1 MIKREL
7 IRLQKGCRASCA
19 IILNEDSKELENA
32 FIMNANTSD
41 VDLYGIHLGK
51 PFFQDELDK
60 KREEEI
66 SYLVISEIDKID
78 SNMQNRY
85 VGLVKDRE
93 FMGYKLPENL
103 IVVFTI
109 SDKENLKKIS
119 SELYH
124 FCVVTF

>member
-1 MIKREL
+1 MINKEL
-7 IRLQKGCRASCA
+7 VELQRGCSASCA
-19 IILNEDSKELENA
+19 VILNDDSKELENT
-32 FIMNANTSD
+32 FIMNANVSD
-41 VDLYGIHLGK
+41 NDLFNVPLGNPLFK
-51 PFFQDELDK
+51 NELDK

-93 FMGYKLPENL
+93 FMGYHLPENSV
-103 IVVFTI
+103 VVFTI

-124 FCVVTF
+124 FCVVAF